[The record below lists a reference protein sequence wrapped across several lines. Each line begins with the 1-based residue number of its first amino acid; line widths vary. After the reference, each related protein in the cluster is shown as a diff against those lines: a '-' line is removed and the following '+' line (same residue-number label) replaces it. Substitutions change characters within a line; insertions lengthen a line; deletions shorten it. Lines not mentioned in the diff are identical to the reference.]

1 MKCEACRKQEAS
13 VAFTHIVENQ
23 KQTLHLCPACIAARQ
38 AGSVD
43 PTSLPPSDGA
53 ASENPADS
61 TGRADAAAAT
71 RCPHCGMTYDEF
83 RKGGRFGCP
92 TCYEAF
98 ERQLDRLMKRIH
110 GATVHR
116 GKGLPPP
123 RPQPQVT
130 EDLAELRRQLAAAVA
145 AEAYERAAEIRDRIR
160 ASQRRPAADAAR

>member
-43 PTSLPPSDGA
+43 AAAPPSDA
-53 ASENPADS
+53 AAAGENPVEGS
-61 TGRADAAAAT
+61 GRADAAAVA
-71 RCPHCGMTYDEF
+71 RCPHCGMSYDEF

-130 EDLAELRRQLAAAVA
+130 EDLTELRRQLAAAVA

-160 ASQRRPAADAAR
+160 AYQRRSAAGTAG